1 MFIKIKQFPKLYLF
15 KLRIRILKNF
25 VKTILYLSVIRTP
38 QKLIKNFFKNFF
50 IHNNLSKKFTNFSF
64 PNKDYKFDDND
75 WFFEKLP
82 LFLNYFD
89 QNKLAHNS
97 IKKVLEIGSYEGRSS
112 VFFLN
117 YFNLNSLTS
126 VDTWE
131 GSSEHGKEILD
142 KMGEIENNFNHNT
155 SYYKN
160 VEKIKSTSDDF
171 FMENNSLYDLI
182 LIDGSHEGTQVSK
195 DLDNAFDCL
204 KKDGFILSDDYDYT
218 FHKLRNNVANS
229 FNNFFI
235 KNKNE
240 IKIIYI
246 YRQIL
251 NQKI

>member
-1 MFIKIKQFPKLYLF
+1 M
-15 KLRIRILKNF
+15 
-25 VKTILYLSVIRTP
+25 
-38 QKLIKNFFKNFF
+38 
-50 IHNNLSKKFTNFSF
+50 
-64 PNKDYKFDDND
+64 
-75 WFFEKLP
+75 
-82 LFLNYFD
+82 
-89 QNKLAHNS
+89 
-97 IKKVLEIGSYEGRSS
+97 
-112 VFFLN
+112 
-117 YFNLNSLTS
+117 TS

-251 NQKI
+251 IQKI